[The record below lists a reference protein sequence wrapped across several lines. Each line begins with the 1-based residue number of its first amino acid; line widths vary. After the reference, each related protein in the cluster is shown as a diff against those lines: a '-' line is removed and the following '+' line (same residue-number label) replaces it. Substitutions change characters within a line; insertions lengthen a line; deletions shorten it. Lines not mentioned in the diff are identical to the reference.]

1 MKKSFV
7 KMHKIARAIKGCEI
21 VNFLTI
27 SQDCNFVKLLTIL
40 CGGGGVGG
48 RVIEDCES
56 FNNLFAV

>member
-1 MKKSFV
+1 MN
-7 KMHKIARAIKGCEI
+7 KIARAIKGCEI